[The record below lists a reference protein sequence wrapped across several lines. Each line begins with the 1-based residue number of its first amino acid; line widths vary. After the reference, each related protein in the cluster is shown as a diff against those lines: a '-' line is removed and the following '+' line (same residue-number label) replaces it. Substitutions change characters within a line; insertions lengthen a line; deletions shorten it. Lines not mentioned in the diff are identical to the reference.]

1 MTAYEFIFSNRL
13 KYRLTRHL
21 VFWGIYYLRYILL
34 RIPYANINTEIDSRI
49 YLNALQ
55 DALYLMPIYLFT
67 VYFTIYFILPKFIV
81 KRNILFLILSVLFLV
96 AFAVTSA
103 YFISIVIFKNRG
115 EQWNELDMITALY
128 RCMSNLIAFTS
139 AAGIIKIMKDY
150 SLKQRE
156 NEILATEN
164 ARNKLQLLKMQIHP
178 RILFDCLHNI
188 YIDIDAGTLY
198 APEMILK
205 LAELLSYLLYDAEL
219 TQVTLAEEVS
229 MIKTYLEIKKS
240 EYKNKINI
248 DFEISG
254 ETGIHYIIPVLFLP
268 LVETFIIP
276 FDAPDKV
283 LTVSIEVKIIQSR
296 IYFNFKNNQPGSQI
310 MKTTAVQTIL
320 DNVKRRLQAS
330 HLYRFK
336 LEIKSTSE
344 SFAILL
350 QLEPDKFTNMQ
361 QYNIKN
367 GRSLIYEHT

>member
-1 MTAYEFIFSNRL
+1 MSAYEFIFSEKVSHRIS
-13 KYRLTRHL
+13 RHI
-21 VFWGIYYLRYILL
+21 VFWGVYYLRYILL
-34 RIPYANINTEIDSRI
+34 RIPYANINTEIDNRI
-49 YLNALQ
+49 YLQALQ

-67 VYFTIYFILPKFIV
+67 VYSTIWFILPKYIA
-81 KRNILFLILSVLFLV
+81 KRNISFLILSVLFLFV
-96 AFAVTSA
+96 FAVTSA
-103 YFISIVIFKNRG
+103 YFISILVFKTRG

-139 AAGIIKIMKDY
+139 AAVIIKIMKDY

-198 APEMILK
+198 APDMILK
-205 LAELLSYLLYDAEL
+205 LSELLSYLLYDAEL
-219 TQVTLAEEVS
+219 TQVTLAEEVN
-229 MIKTYLEIKKS
+229 MIKTYLEIKKL

-254 ETGIHYIIPVLFLP
+254 ETGMHYIIPVLFLP
-268 LVETFIIP
+268 LLETLIVP

-283 LTVSIEVKIIQSR
+283 LVVSIEVKIIQSM
-296 IYFNFKNNQPGSQI
+296 IYFNFKNNQPGAQI

-320 DNVKRRLQAS
+320 NNIKRRLQIS

-350 QLEPDKFTNMQ
+350 QLEPDKFINVQ

-367 GRSLIYEHT
+367 GDGLIYEYT